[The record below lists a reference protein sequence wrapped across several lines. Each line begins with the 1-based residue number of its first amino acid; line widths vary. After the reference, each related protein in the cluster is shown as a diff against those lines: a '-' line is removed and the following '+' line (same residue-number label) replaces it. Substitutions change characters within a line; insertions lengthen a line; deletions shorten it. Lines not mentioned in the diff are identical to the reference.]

1 MSDLREFCEK
11 LPKVELHAHLNGSL
25 SHAIILELIAL
36 KGDNA
41 LLEEYEEFKKR
52 ELVELSDF
60 FLLFGFI
67 YKLAVTT
74 DAVTL
79 MTKRVIEEFYSDGC
93 LYLELRSTP
102 RASANMTKP
111 DYINAMLLGVQQ
123 ASESCPQITVR
134 LIVSIDR
141 RNTLDESLDTL
152 NCVELVD
159 HKGLIVG
166 IDLCGDPRTF
176 AETMIQPLE
185 KAKQMGLKVTIHTA
199 ELPDNDGET
208 TSIIELIPNR
218 LGHATFLNPDH
229 CQFVADK
236 QIPIEICVSSN
247 VLGKTVASIE
257 QHHFYEW
264 YVKKHPLILCTDD
277 VGVFESKLSNEYF
290 IVAEAFNLDKHQLYE
305 LSKATIDNIFAEE
318 NIKSTL
324 RTSWNDFENNNLL

>member
-1 MSDLREFCEK
+1 MSALREFCEK

-52 ELVELSDF
+52 EL
-60 FLLFGFI
+60 
-67 YKLAVTT
+67 KLAVTT

-111 DYINAMLLGVQQ
+111 DYINAMVLGVQQ

-152 NCVELVD
+152 KCVEQVD

-166 IDLCGDPRTF
+166 IDLCGDPSKGTF

-185 KAKQMGLKVTIHTA
+185 KAKQMGLKGSSLVIYSQIVTIHTA

-324 RTSWNDFENNNLL
+324 RTSWNDFEKNNLL